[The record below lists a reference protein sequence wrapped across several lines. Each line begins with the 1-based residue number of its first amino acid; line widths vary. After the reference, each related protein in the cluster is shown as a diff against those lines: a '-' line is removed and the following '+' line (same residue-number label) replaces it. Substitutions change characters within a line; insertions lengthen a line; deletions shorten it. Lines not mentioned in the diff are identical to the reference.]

1 MNLRVELD
9 ILMKFTGSDN
19 FHAQISAMRAMGNGR
34 GKKTVEHLIEFI
46 FNEEKDP
53 FSKTMAIQALA
64 KVGNKRQKQK
74 VMKRVEE
81 LSEEETGFGG
91 NIMDPRVC
99 TTVPNPKRAA
109 LKYLAKP
116 E

>member
-1 MNLRVELD
+1 
-9 ILMKFTGSDN
+9 MKN
-19 FHAQISAMRAMGNGR
+19 FQ
-34 GKKTVEHLIEFI
+34 KKKL
-46 FNEEKDP
+46 
-53 FSKTMAIQALA
+53 AIQALA